1 MMADDTSGHDEREIR
16 TATELDA
23 AFTQILRSAVEN
35 GVDPGGSWEIRNGAS
50 NPDWEV
56 QVFELQKRD

>member
-23 AFTQILRSAVEN
+23 AFTQILRSADEN